1 MVQHLINI
9 PLPSPRGVA
18 LALMQAA
25 QRDDASLPEMA
36 QLIRTDPALAARLL
50 QLANSAQAGGRP
62 VVAISDAVGRLG
74 LNTVRN
80 VALAFSLIDQHSQGP
95 CPGFDYPAFW
105 RHSLWTALA
114 MQKLTE
120 ATRAGSPEE
129 MFSCGLLA
137 RIGALALATGHPQKY
152 AEVLA
157 TGLTG
162 SARLAFERQV
172 VHTDEAALTAGL
184 MSGWGFPAPLIEPIR
199 YWAEDE
205 GAQQPD
211 DPRTQKLL
219 RLMRMASAIAAF
231 CDAHEDHRHSAIDAL
246 KLRAATL
253 GLEHDAL
260 AHLVDDVSAQ
270 GRLFGPLLKIDVD
283 AVPRFEDVWVS
294 QPAPDTPPAPE
305 RMKVLV
311 IEDDALIREVLSHWL
326 GEVNGYQLQM
336 ATNGREGLER
346 ALAFRPQLVITDW
359 LMPEMDGLGF
369 CRALRAS
376 DWGRD
381 IYVLMLTSVESEDD
395 FVRAFD
401 AGVDDFVSKPV
412 NVRALDAR
420 MKAAWRYVSL
430 REAWQSDQSKL
441 VQALAELALINRK
454 LEQTAL
460 SDELTDLPNR
470 RAGMNVLAQVWSAS
484 QRTSDP
490 LSVLAVDIDHF
501 KSINDRYGHAVGDV
515 VLRSVATTLREH
527 ARREDT
533 VVRWGGEEFLVVMPM
548 VRSPEAA
555 RAAERLRRA
564 VQTVQAPLNGRQIG
578 VTISVGVASADPS
591 SNADVD
597 KLLKAADDALY
608 TAKHGGRNRVALAAN
623 RNAA

>member
-9 PLPSPRGVA
+9 SLPSPRGVA

-25 QRDDASLPEMA
+25 QRDDVSLPQMA

-50 QLANSAQAGGRP
+50 QLANAAQPGGRP
-62 VVAISDAVGRLG
+62 VVAISDAVSRLG

-80 VALAFSLIDQHSQGP
+80 VALAFSLLDQHNQGP
-95 CPGFDYPAFW
+95 CPGFDYPSFW

-114 MQKLTE
+114 MQGLTE

-172 VHTDEAALTAGL
+172 LHTDEAALTAGL
-184 MSGWGFPAPLIEPIR
+184 MSGWGFPPPLIEPIR

-205 GAQQPD
+205 TQSLPQ

-219 RLMRMASAIAAF
+219 RLMRMAAAIAAF
-231 CDAHEDHRHSAIDAL
+231 CDADDDHRHQTLDAL

-253 GLEHDAL
+253 GLDQDAL
-260 AHLVDDVSAQ
+260 ARVVDEVASQ
-270 GRLFGPLLKIDVD
+270 GRVFGPLLKIDVD
-283 AVPRFEDVWVS
+283 TVPPFEDIVAS
-294 QPAPDTPPAPE
+294 QPAPDVPPAPE

-311 IEDDALIREVLSHWL
+311 IEDDPLIREVLSHWL

-336 ATNGREGLER
+336 AANGREGLEL

-369 CRALRAS
+369 CQTLRAS

-401 AGVDDFVSKPV
+401 VGVDDFISKPV

-420 MKAAWRYVSL
+420 LKAAWRYVSL
-430 REAWQSDQSKL
+430 REAWQRDQSKL
-441 VQALAELALINRK
+441 VQAMAELALINRK

-470 RAGMNVLAQVWSAS
+470 RAGMNVLAQVWSAA

-515 VLRSVATTLREH
+515 VLRAVAATLREH

-533 VVRWGGEEFLVVMPM
+533 VVRWGGEEFLVVMPTA
-548 VRSPEAA
+548 RSPEAA

-564 VQTVQAPLNGRQIG
+564 VQALQVPVEGRQIG
-578 VTISVGVASADPS
+578 VTISVGVSSTDPS
-591 SNADVD
+591 TAHVD
-597 KLLKAADDALY
+597 KLLKDADEALY
-608 TAKHGGRNRVALAAN
+608 SAKHGGRNRVVLATHRASH
-623 RNAA
+623 